1 MNILFYY
8 TEAAGLPAFKELNN
22 SDNEPDLIQIVYILA
37 DRETGNEIAGAS
49 MIVKAR
55 ENAVFHEEAV
65 RVHGITKE
73 YNQTH
78 GASPIIACEAFMEA
92 AKKADIICGH
102 GVSFDNR
109 IMAIHTARY
118 GDEEWRPT
126 VPIHCTMSIATPIVN
141 LPPSNIMLKAGRT
154 GPKPPTLS
162 ECYQHFFNGTLDG
175 AHDGL
180 VYVEACMRIY
190 FHLQSLGKVPA

>member
-1 MNILFYY
+1 MNILFYD
-8 TEAAGLPAFKELNN
+8 TETTGLPAFKEPNN
-22 SDNEPDLIQIVYILA
+22 SDNQPDLIQLAYILA
-37 DRETGNEIAGAS
+37 DRETSNEIAGAS
-49 MIVKAR
+49 MMVKAR
-55 ENAVFHEEAV
+55 ENAVFHEAAV
-65 RVHGITKE
+65 RAHGITKE

-92 AKKADIICGH
+92 AKKSDIICGH
-102 GVSFDNR
+102 NVSFDNR

-141 LPPSNIMLKAGRT
+141 LPPTDKMVMAGRT
-154 GPKPPTLS
+154 GPKSPRLS
-162 ECYQHFFNGTLDG
+162 ECYQHFFNETLDG
-175 AHDGL
+175 AHDAL
-180 VYVEACMRIY
+180 VDVEACMRIY